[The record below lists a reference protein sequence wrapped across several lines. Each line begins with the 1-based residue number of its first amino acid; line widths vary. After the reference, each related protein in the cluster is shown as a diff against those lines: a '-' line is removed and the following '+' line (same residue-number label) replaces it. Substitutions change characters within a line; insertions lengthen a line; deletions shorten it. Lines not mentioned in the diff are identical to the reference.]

1 MQESLIL
8 DFIAK
13 FNLILIEMLNNIGE
27 IWVDLSSASLCTPVT
42 SQTAQ
47 TQWWTD
53 DLYI

>member
-27 IWVDLSSASLCTPVT
+27 IWVDLSQFMHPSYQPNSPN
-42 SQTAQ
+42 
-47 TQWWTD
+47 
-53 DLYI
+53 